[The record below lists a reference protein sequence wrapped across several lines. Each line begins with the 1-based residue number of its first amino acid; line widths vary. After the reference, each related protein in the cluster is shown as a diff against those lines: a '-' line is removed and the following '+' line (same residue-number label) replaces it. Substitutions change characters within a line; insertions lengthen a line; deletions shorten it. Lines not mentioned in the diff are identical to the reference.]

1 MPELRAEDRLGRGRQ
16 MMMQIDKERFNE
28 ALEIMCDDFC
38 HWPVA
43 ATSDEQLKSFC
54 NDCPLNNIECD
65 DYWEEKEKNG

>member
-1 MPELRAEDRLGRGRQ
+1 

-43 ATSDEQLKSFC
+43 ATSDEQLKRFC
-54 NDCPLNNIECD
+54 NECPLNNIECE
-65 DYWEEKEKNG
+65 DYWEEKKRGNNG